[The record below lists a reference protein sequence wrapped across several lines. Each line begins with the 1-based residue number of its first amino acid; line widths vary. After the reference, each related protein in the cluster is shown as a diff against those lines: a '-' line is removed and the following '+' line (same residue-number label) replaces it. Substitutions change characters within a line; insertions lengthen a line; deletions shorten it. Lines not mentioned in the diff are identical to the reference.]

1 MNVAYRD
8 LQSKTA
14 NLESDHRDNTALP
27 DSYQW
32 MVIYSGAPRAREA
45 RAERST
51 MGKKIW

>member
-8 LQSKTA
+8 LQNKTA

-32 MVIYSGAPRAREA
+32 MVIY
-45 RAERST
+45 T
-51 MGKKIW
+51 K